1 MLSQDLKYKFLKNQ
15 QDFQVNTLIKNL
27 DALLSGDYVSQSDF
41 AQALDDFIRT
51 NCVISTD
58 QSQIILRKIQSIL
71 RKPLARPSSNVDL
84 VEEVEEAKEETANAD

>member
-1 MLSQDLKYKFLKNQ
+1 MLSQELKSKFLKSQ

-51 NCVISTD
+51 NCVVSPD
-58 QSQIILRKIQSIL
+58 QSHIVLTKIQSIL
-71 RKPLARPSSNVDL
+71 GKPLARPSSNVDL
-84 VEEVEEAKEETANAD
+84 VEEVEEAKEKTANAD